1 MDKIMIRPAFIW
13 LTASS
18 CNAVRVSREQN
29 AKRAETHSSYTA
41 RKLDRSG
48 KCRVAL
54 VLHHVR
60 VLQIRNVIILG
71 LRFL

>member
-18 CNAVRVSREQN
+18 CNAVQLLREQN
-29 AKRAETHSSYTA
+29 AKTAETLSTYTA

-54 VLHHVR
+54 VLHQVR
-60 VLQIRNVIILG
+60 VL
-71 LRFL
+71 